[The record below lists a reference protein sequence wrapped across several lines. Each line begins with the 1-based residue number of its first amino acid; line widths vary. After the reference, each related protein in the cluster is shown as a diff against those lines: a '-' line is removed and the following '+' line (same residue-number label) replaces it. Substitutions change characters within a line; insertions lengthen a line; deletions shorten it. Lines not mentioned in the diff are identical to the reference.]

1 MIYPTIE
8 TLGGGVY
15 DRYPITVAVAKA
27 ARLVNEQYSKEKEEA
42 ERLIGSKGSD
52 KCINALIS
60 EEIRDEKAVKVAIDR
75 LNSGYY
81 RIVEPET
88 KDEK

>member
-8 TLGGGVY
+8 TLGSGQH
-15 DRYPITVAVAKA
+15 DRYSVTMAVAKA

-52 KCINALIS
+52 KSINALIS
-60 EEIRDEKAVKVAIDR
+60 EEIRDEKSVKIAIDR
-75 LNSGYY
+75 IQNGHY
-81 RIVEPET
+81 RIVEPEA
-88 KDEK
+88 KIDH